1 MQKTK
6 MLRIIKSILIILVII
21 ASLITISDEIQY
33 RLNMGN
39 FDDSDSGFAMKG
51 CNIAGITL
59 HGDIYTYY
67 DSESQSIDDV
77 STSEDIVYLLETA
90 EFTPNIEAILLEIDS
105 YGGSPVASR
114 EIVDTIKNF
123 VTIPV
128 VVQIREAGLSGAYW
142 VASASDY
149 IFASE
154 LSDIGS
160 IGVTQSYLDESGYNQ
175 REGFIYNSLNTGK
188 FKDILD
194 PQKSLTWE
202 EKQLLQRDLDI
213 IYEFFI
219 KDVSENRGIDIEKVK
234 KLADGSSML
243 GQMALENGL
252 IDEIGGYYEV
262 LDYFYNTLEIDPVVC
277 W

>member
-1 MQKTK
+1 MQKVK
-6 MLRIIKSILIILVII
+6 IIKYILIVVVVFG
-21 ASLITISDEIQY
+21 ALITISDEIQY
-33 RLNMGN
+33 RLGVGD
-39 FDDSDSGFAMKG
+39 FADSDNSFAMKG
-51 CNIAGITL
+51 CNVAGISL

-67 DSESQSIDDV
+67 DPESQNMDNV
-77 STSEDIVYLLETA
+77 VTSEDIVYLLETA
-90 EFTPNIEAILLEIDS
+90 ETTPNIEAIILEIDS

-128 VVQIREAGLSGAYW
+128 IVQIREAGLSGAYW

-154 LSDIGS
+154 ISDVGS
-160 IGVTQSYLDESGYNQ
+160 IGVTQSYLDESGYNI
-175 REGFIYNSLNTGK
+175 REGFTYNSLNTGK

-194 PQKSLTWE
+194 PQKPLTWE

-213 IYEFFI
+213 VYEAFV
-219 KDVSENRGIDIEKVK
+219 KDVAENRGIELSEIE

-243 GQMALENGL
+243 GQMALEKGL
-252 IDEIGGYYEV
+252 IDEVGGYYEV
-262 LDYFYNTLEIDPVVC
+262 QDYIYNKLGIDPVVC